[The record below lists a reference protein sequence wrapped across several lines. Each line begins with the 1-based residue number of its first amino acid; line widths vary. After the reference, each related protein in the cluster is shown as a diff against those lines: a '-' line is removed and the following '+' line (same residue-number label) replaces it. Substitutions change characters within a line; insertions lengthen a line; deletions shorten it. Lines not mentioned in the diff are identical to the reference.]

1 MIFLL
6 LVPVLS
12 CAAAAAAATQ
22 EDKLLEKPVLGY
34 RDVQSGFILA
44 RLIDNSTGIKEMFGE
59 RRVHEV
65 WRRMIRFRFRD
76 GVETTPRWVRVPI
89 KGQTGSEYR
98 IKTIMSDGTVV
109 ISQPATLKSDALAA
123 SASIERFVP
132 GTPTVR
138 WEGNQTYQ
146 VEWRMPIIWKFSEN
160 YVLEVDHRE
169 NMTDDWKQESRAFST
184 ADSDG
189 FMRVLLNTTSSFL
202 RIRVVDIDYVT
213 SKPSSTVDLGK
224 VTGDGSRIP
233 CANGYMKDCL
243 LYKASSDIITCF
255 RFIFHSWSSFSFWTL
270 D

>member
-6 LVPVLS
+6 LVAVLS
-12 CAAAAAAATQ
+12 SAAAAATP

-44 RLIDNSTGIKEMFGE
+44 RLIQNSTGIKEMFGE
-59 RRVHEV
+59 RRVQQV
-65 WRRMIRFRFRD
+65 WRRMIRFRLRD
-76 GVETTPRWVRVPI
+76 GVETTPRWVRVPT
-89 KGQTGSEYR
+89 KGQPGSEYR
-98 IKTIMSDGTVV
+98 IKTIMSDGTVI
-109 ISQPATLKSDALAA
+109 ISQSTTLKSDALAA

-132 GTPTVR
+132 GTPNVR
-138 WEGNQTYQ
+138 WMGNQSYQ

-160 YVLEVDHRE
+160 YVLEVEHRKQG
-169 NMTDDWKQESRAFST
+169 TDDWEQESRAFST

-189 FMRVLLNTTSSFL
+189 FMRVLLNTTSFVM

-213 SKPSSTVDLGK
+213 SKPSSTVDLRK
-224 VTGDGSRIP
+224 ATGEGSQMP

-243 LYKASSDIITCF
+243 LYKSSADIITCF
-255 RFIFHSWSSFSFWTL
+255 RFIFHSWSSFSFWTI